1 MPNQTLSRR
10 SFSKF
15 LAAGAAYATLRSQDE
30 VMASLRPATPSIV
43 RLSSNENPYGP
54 SPAALKA
61 MTDGFSL
68 AWRYPDEHAD
78 MLAEELA
85 RLHKVPAEQ
94 VLLGDGSGETLKLCA
109 AAFTSKDKK
118 LVIGNPT
125 FEA

>member
-1 MPNQTLSRR
+1 MANQTLSRR

-15 LAAGAAYATLRSQDE
+15 LAAGAAYATLQSRE
-30 VMASLRPATPSIV
+30 VQASLSVSPNVV

-68 AWRYPDEHAD
+68 AWRYPDEYAD

-85 RLHKVPAEQ
+85 RLNSVPVSQ
-94 VLLGDGSGETLKLCA
+94 VLLGDGSG
-109 AAFTSKDKK
+109 
-118 LVIGNPT
+118 
-125 FEA
+125 